1 MVVVRDRGV
10 GGGGVV
16 SPLQRRA
23 KSRGGKVA
31 NLHYAS
37 VEELV

>member
-10 GGGGVV
+10 RGGVV